1 MSKRETQAE
10 MGIVSALASV
20 SSSPPNATRGDQ
32 IDYWCHIQTDRQIV
46 RLGEHP
52 HDHTDSM
59 HPKLNKISHFRH
71 SLLSILPYGQSGN
84 SPTIPRTP
92 ARAQPGGR
100 QDRKVRERQKVRE
113 RERKREMGWG
123 EGKRSM
129 CLENEKVKLSRVN
142 HCWKVRELEEREKNR
157 QKERERSTRELNVI
171 ACQHRSS

>member
-1 MSKRETQAE
+1 

-59 HPKLNKISHFRH
+59 HPKLSKITSHFRH

-92 ARAQPGGR
+92 ARAQPR
-100 QDRKVRERQKVRE
+100 REARQKGE
-113 RERKREMGWG
+113 RETESQRE
-123 EGKRSM
+123 
-129 CLENEKVKLSRVN
+129 
-142 HCWKVRELEEREKNR
+142 
-157 QKERERSTRELNVI
+157 KERERWAEVKGREAGVLKMK
-171 ACQHRSS
+171 R

>member
-92 ARAQPGGR
+92 ARAQPR
-100 QDRKVRERQKVRE
+100 REARQKGE
-113 RERKREMGWG
+113 RETESQR
-123 EGKRSM
+123 EGK
-129 CLENEKVKLSRVN
+129 
-142 HCWKVRELEEREKNR
+142 
-157 QKERERSTRELNVI
+157 KERDGLR
-171 ACQHRSS
+171 